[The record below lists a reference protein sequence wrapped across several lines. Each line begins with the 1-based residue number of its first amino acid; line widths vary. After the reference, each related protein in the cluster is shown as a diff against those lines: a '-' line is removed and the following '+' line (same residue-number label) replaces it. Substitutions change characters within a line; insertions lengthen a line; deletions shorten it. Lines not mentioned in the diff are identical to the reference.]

1 MMKRLTLASLG
12 LVAACAAQPH
22 NDVYAELLPAT
33 APGFADIAACDI
45 RETPTPHGVR
55 LEAVVQA
62 GEAVHGAY
70 EFVISAGGAGGTSD
84 VTQGGPLDLAPGDVV
99 TVGSA
104 ELPQGRYR
112 ATLTLR
118 DAAGELCHLERSA

>member
-1 MMKRLTLASLG
+1 MKRLTLASLG
-12 LVAACAAQPH
+12 LVAACAAQAR

-55 LEAVVQA
+55 LEAVVHA
-62 GEAVHGAY
+62 GDAVHGDYA
-70 EFVISAGGAGGTSD
+70 FVISARGAGGTSD
-84 VTQGGPLDLAPGDVV
+84 VTQGGPLDLAPGEVA

-104 ELPQGRYR
+104 ELPQGHYR
-112 ATLTLR
+112 ATLTLS
-118 DAAGELCHLERSA
+118 DEAGELCHLERSA

>member
-1 MMKRLTLASLG
+1 MMKRLTLAALG
-12 LVAACAAQPH
+12 LVAACAAQPR

-45 RETPTPHGVR
+45 RETPTPQGVR
-55 LEAVVQA
+55 IEAVAQA
-62 GEAVHGAY
+62 GEAVHGDY
-70 EFVISAGGAGGTSD
+70 EFVISARGAGGASD
-84 VTQGGPLDLAPGDVV
+84 VTQAGPLDLAAGEAA

-104 ELPQGRYR
+104 ELPQGHYR